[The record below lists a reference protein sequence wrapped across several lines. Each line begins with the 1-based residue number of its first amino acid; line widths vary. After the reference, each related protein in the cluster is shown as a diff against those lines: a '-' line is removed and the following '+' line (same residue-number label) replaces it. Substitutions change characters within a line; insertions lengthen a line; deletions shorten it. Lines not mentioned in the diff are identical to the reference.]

1 MKTAILLLLLVAG
14 ASILGTVIKQ
24 NASQQEYIKAYGQ
37 LGYAVIRSFN
47 LDDVYR
53 SAWYILLL
61 LLLALNLTVC
71 TFKRFSSTWRR
82 TFAPRIIVDPR
93 EILSYPK
100 SRCFTR
106 AEVSADEVISSASL
120 VLKKKGY
127 NVKSAASG
135 SSSFI
140 YAVKGR
146 LGMWGPYITH
156 LSILVIFIGAVIGVF
171 FGSRGTMMI
180 AEGRSSDSYWS
191 NSSPQP
197 VELGFSIHLSK
208 FRILTDLQRRPTA
221 YRSYVEVREGG
232 RLKRKG
238 IIDVNRP
245 LLYKGFAFYQSSY
258 GLEGFVVHVES
269 PHGGAAWVEFGLASF
284 RSPEDLLKSIEID
297 GKRLSLYVHNA
308 VPDYVAGEAVNAT
321 DMPLNPACDL
331 LVTDKIEEAS
341 GMSGWKRLGW
351 LQIGDSVD
359 YKGYRIRLAKAIKYT
374 VLEVS
379 RNPGLPIV
387 YAGFALVVAGVFLSF
402 YVPRRELRLCADEQD
417 GETIVTLG
425 CPARSANEATE
436 EDIGFVLNAICVED
450 AKEER

>member
-1 MKTAILLLLLVAG
+1 MRTAILLLLLVAG
-14 ASILGTVIKQ
+14 ASMLGTVIKQ

-47 LDDVYR
+47 LDDVYH

-71 TFKRFSSTWRR
+71 TVRRFSSTWQR
-82 TFAPRIIVDPR
+82 TFAPKIIVDPR

-100 SRCFTR
+100 SKCFTR
-106 AEVSADEVISSASL
+106 KEASAEEVISNASP
-120 VLKKKGY
+120 VLKKRGY

-191 NSSPQP
+191 NSSSHP
-197 VELGFSIHLSK
+197 VELGFSVHLRR
-208 FRILTDLQRRPTA
+208 FRILTDAQRRPTA

-245 LLYKGFAFYQSSY
+245 LVYKGIAFYQSSY
-258 GLEGFVVHVES
+258 GLEGFVVHVKS
-269 PHGGAAWVEFGLASF
+269 PKGGTAWVEFGLASLH
-284 RSPEDLLKSIEID
+284 SPEDLLKSIEIE

-308 VPDYVAGEAVNAT
+308 VPDYVGGEAVNAT

-331 LVTDKIEEAS
+331 LVTDKIEETRWI
-341 GMSGWKRLGW
+341 GGWKRLGW
-351 LQIGDSVD
+351 LQVGDSAD
-359 YKGYRIRLAKAIKYT
+359 YNGYRIRLAKAVTYT

-387 YAGFALVVAGVFLSF
+387 YVGFALVVAGVFLSF
-402 YVPRRELRLCADEQD
+402 YVPRRELRICAVDQD
-417 GETIVTLG
+417 GETTVTLG
-425 CPARSANEATE
+425 CPARSADEATE
-436 EDIGFVLNAICVED
+436 EDVEFVLNAICVVD
-450 AKEER
+450 SKEER